1 MDDKNKPTEDQRKR
15 AVYKYPGAA
24 VEHDNEGRTDSKHV
38 KDRTCTLNN
47 NPRNQK

>member
-15 AVYKYPGAA
+15 AVTKYPGAA
-24 VEHDNEGRTDSKHV
+24 VEHDNVGRSDSKHV

-47 NPRNQK
+47 NPRIQK